1 MKKKETIEVK
11 YMKLNTAL
19 VIAFA
24 ALVAGFLIG
33 NIYSVYKGQSIDG
46 GTAFKRVA
54 NPSSGSAAPAVDTSR
69 IQATEKA
76 VLDNPEN
83 TTAWLDLG
91 NLYFDS
97 DQFEKAIGAYSEY
110 VKRFPNNPNAWTD
123 LGVMYRS
130 IGQPVQALEAFNKAI
145 QVDPRH
151 QPSRFNKGI
160 VFLHDMKDPGA
171 AIEAWKEL
179 EKLNPNFTAP
189 SGQSLKDL
197 IQNAS
202 K

>member
-33 NIYSVYKGQSIDG
+33 NIYSVYKGQSIEG
-46 GTAFKRVA
+46 GSSFRRIA
-54 NPSSGSAAPAVDTSR
+54 NPSSGSGAPAVNTAR
-69 IQATEKA
+69 IQAAEKA

-97 DQFEKAIGAYSEY
+97 EQFQKAIGAYSEY

-123 LGVMYRS
+123 LGVMYRRN
-130 IGQPVQALEAFNKAI
+130 GQPVLAIEAFNKAI

-151 QPSRFNKGI
+151 EPSRFNMGF
-160 VFLHDMKDPGA
+160 VFLHDMKDPDA
-171 AIEAWKEL
+171 AVEAWKEL

-197 IQNAS
+197 IQS
-202 K
+202 TGK